1 MVADRQ
7 ARRGGASD
15 PVSQGRP
22 RSEERGMSFV
32 KTFALAG
39 SAVALLATGAI
50 AHQAQPAP
58 QVQPQPRPQILPD
71 PAASPLPATQA
82 LFDGYI
88 RSDKMPGI
96 VGAFGVG
103 DLPTVF
109 VAAGRI
115 ADGATAP
122 AAGPDSL
129 WRVSSMSKPGTARAA
144 TVQIG
149 RASGR
154 GKVRQGVWV
163 LG

>member
-1 MVADRQ
+1 MVDDRQ

-15 PVSQGRP
+15 PVSQGRM

-82 LFDGYI
+82 LFDG
-88 RSDKMPGI
+88 RSEEHTSELQSLMRTSY
-96 VGAFGVG
+96 A
-103 DLPTVF
+103 VF
-109 VAAGRI
+109 CLKNKS
-115 ADGATAP
+115 T
-122 AAGPDSL
+122 
-129 WRVSSMSKPGTARAA
+129 
-144 TVQIG
+144 Q
-149 RASGR
+149 
-154 GKVRQGVWV
+154 
-163 LG
+163 

>member
-58 QVQPQPRPQILPD
+58 QVQPQPRPHILPD
-71 PAASPLPATQA
+71 TAASPLPATQA
-82 LFDGYI
+82 RFDGYI
-88 RSDKMPGI
+88 RSDKDRKSVVWGKS
-96 VGAFGVG
+96 VSV
-103 DLPTVF
+103 
-109 VAAGRI
+109 
-115 ADGATAP
+115 
-122 AAGPDSL
+122 
-129 WRVSSMSKPGTARAA
+129 RVE
-144 TVQIG
+144 
-149 RASGR
+149 
-154 GKVRQGVWV
+154 
-163 LG
+163 LGGS

>member
-109 VAAGRI
+109 VAARSEEHTSELQSLMRI
-115 ADGATAP
+115 SYAVFCLKKKIFHLYTEHIVTNA
-122 AAGPDSL
+122 
-129 WRVSSMSKPGTARAA
+129 
-144 TVQIG
+144 I
-149 RASGR
+149 
-154 GKVRQGVWV
+154 
-163 LG
+163 

>member
-58 QVQPQPRPQILPD
+58 QVQPQTRPQILPD
-71 PAASPLPATQA
+71 PAASPLPAQ
-82 LFDGYI
+82 L
-88 RSDKMPGI
+88 
-96 VGAFGVG
+96 
-103 DLPTVF
+103 
-109 VAAGRI
+109 
-115 ADGATAP
+115 
-122 AAGPDSL
+122 
-129 WRVSSMSKPGTARAA
+129 
-144 TVQIG
+144 G
-149 RASGR
+149 RAH
-154 GKVRQGVWV
+154 VRTPAPHTPPVSR
-163 LG
+163 LLP

>member
-58 QVQPQPRPQILPD
+58 QVQPQPRPQILPA
-71 PAASPLPATQA
+71 PAASPPPATQA
-82 LFDGYI
+82 PLHGSI
-88 RSDKMPGI
+88 PRAKTPGI
-96 VGAFGVG
+96 VGRFGGG
-103 DLPTVF
+103 DLPT
-109 VAAGRI
+109 G
-115 ADGATAP
+115 
-122 AAGPDSL
+122 S
-129 WRVSSMSKPGTARAA
+129 
-144 TVQIG
+144 
-149 RASGR
+149 
-154 GKVRQGVWV
+154 
-163 LG
+163 

>member
-1 MVADRQ
+1 MLADRQ

-22 RSEERGMSFV
+22 RSEERGMSCV
-32 KTFALAG
+32 KTFARAG

-103 DLPTVF
+103 DLPTVLDRKSTRRTP
-109 VAAGRI
+109 VTNAHLVCRLLLEKKNKQHQH
-115 ADGATAP
+115 TN
-122 AAGPDSL
+122 
-129 WRVSSMSKPGTARAA
+129 
-144 TVQIG
+144 
-149 RASGR
+149 
-154 GKVRQGVWV
+154 
-163 LG
+163 